1 MTDDS
6 RLPYDKVTPHPAPM
20 APPYPPP
27 GWYAAPPEGW
37 GEDAE
42 PEIDVME
49 YVRLLWAQRWL
60 VLGVMLATMVFAT
73 AWSMT
78 RTKMYRAT
86 TKLTLQPAPQLS
98 QNQFDMMMSWWQMDR
113 FIADQIEVLKTRQ
126 LAQRLVDRLGIQSL
140 PEYAEIDAAGA
151 VLSMIE
157 AEPVKES
164 FVIEVSM
171 VSDDPERASEWLN
184 LYVDEFM
191 KANIEAALDR
201 SRQVYEVIQ
210 DRLSPLQEQ
219 VAEAEANLMKYRER
233 SDAVLFADEDQN
245 VISEQLSTLT
255 TEYAQAKA
263 DRIRLET
270 KINALRSLRGANLS
284 YTTFGEVLQ
293 DPTIQELVKQRNSI
307 DVQLTEK
314 LRELKEG
321 HPQIRDLRSSL
332 ATVEARIREQVEAI
346 KVSLETDFDI
356 VSRRERSLYSNIQ
369 ALRTDSIEVSK
380 QRLEADRLEREYQ
393 QNKVF
398 LEDMLARS
406 NEANISSTQTVNNIR
421 IIEAAVPPARH
432 FTPNVRR
439 TLMLSTFLGLF
450 LGVGMVLGL
459 DYLDQTI
466 RTPDHMERYIG
477 LETLAAM
484 PKFTEENARVLRES
498 FQSLRTAM
506 ILASRGEGC
515 HIAMVTSPVPAEGKT
530 TVAYNLAKVFATGGA
545 KVLLIDA
552 DLRKP
557 RIHRI
562 INTKNVRGLTSVV
575 LGERKAAEVI
585 HTVPDVPN
593 LEVITSGPLPPNP
606 PELFGKLTF
615 KGLLQEARG
624 HYDWVVIDT
633 PPVASVTDPV
643 MCAQVCDLVLV
654 VIEYGKTRRKVIRE
668 AVKNLSRAG
677 TIIAGAV
684 LNQIDIDRDHYYYSG
699 YYNYYRYGYYGD
711 SPKPSD
717 KTAKKKAG

>member
-1 MTDDS
+1 MPENYNNQGPQQPPPS
-6 RLPYDKVTPHPAPM
+6 AM
-20 APPYPPP
+20 AAPP
-27 GWYAAPPEGW
+27 GWYAMPQDGW
-37 GEDAE
+37 GEESE

-49 YVRLLWAQRWL
+49 YARLLWAKKWL
-60 VLGVMLATMVFAT
+60 IVGVLVATVVFAT
-73 AWSMT
+73 AWSLT

-86 TKLTLQPAPQLS
+86 TRIILQPAPQLS

-113 FIADQIEVLKTRQ
+113 FIADQIQVLKTRK
-126 LAQRLVDRLGIQSL
+126 LAQRLVDKLGLASL
-140 PEYAEIDAAGA
+140 PEYAGSDPVSM
-151 VLSMIE
+151 VLGMVE
-157 AEPVKES
+157 AEPLEDS

-171 VSDDPERASEWLN
+171 VSADPERASEWLN
-184 LYVDEFM
+184 LYIEEFM
-191 KANIEAALDR
+191 AANIEASLDR
-201 SRQVYEVIQ
+201 SRQVYKVIQ
-210 DRLSPLQEQ
+210 DRMAPLEDQ
-219 VAEAEANLMKYRER
+219 VAQAEANLMQYRER
-233 SDAVLFADEDQN
+233 DDAVLFADEDQN

-255 TEYAQAKA
+255 TAYAQAKA

-270 KINALRSLRGANLS
+270 KINALRSLGKTNVS
-284 YTTFGEVLQ
+284 YRTFAEVLE
-293 DPTIQELVKQRNSI
+293 DPTVQSLVQERNDLEVKLS
-307 DVQLTEK
+307 EK

-321 HPQIRDLRSSL
+321 HPQIKDLRSSL
-332 ATVEARIREQVEAI
+332 ATVEARIADQVEAI

-356 VSRRERSLYSNIQ
+356 VSRREKSLYQNIQ
-369 ALRTDSIEVSK
+369 ALRNDSIKVSK

-398 LEDMLARS
+398 LEDMLSRS
-406 NEANISSTQTVNNIR
+406 NEANISSTQTMNNIR
-421 IIEAAVPPARH
+421 VIEPAIPPRAPFR
-432 FTPNVRR
+432 PNVRR
-439 TLMLSTFLGLF
+439 TVMLATFLGLF
-450 LGVGMVLGL
+450 LGVGLVLGL

-466 RTPDHMERYIG
+466 RTPDHMERYLG
-477 LETLAAM
+477 LETLSAM

-506 ILASRGEGC
+506 ILASRGPGC
-515 HIAMVTSPVPAEGKT
+515 HIAMVTSAVPTEGKT
-530 TVAYNLAKVFATGGA
+530 TIAFNLAKVFASGGH

-585 HTVPDVPN
+585 HNVPDVPN

-606 PELFGKLTF
+606 PELFGKTTF
-615 KGLLQEARG
+615 KGLLDEARE

-643 MCAQVCDLVLV
+643 MCAQVCDMVLLVAL
-654 VIEYGKTRRKVIRE
+654 YGSTRRKIIRE
-668 AVKNLSRAG
+668 AIKTLNRTG
-677 TIIAGAV
+677 TPIAGAV
-684 LNQIDIDRDHYYYSG
+684 LNQVDIDKDHYYYSG

-711 SPKPSD
+711 EPNQPAKATK
-717 KTAKKKAG
+717 KTE